1 MLLKNTRNSSQ
12 EDMNSLLENVVPG
25 AKIISA
31 QWKDHRLNGYVEL
44 EYTNGS
50 TFKGVYEN
58 GMRTSGFMIYA

>member
-1 MLLKNTRNSSQ
+1 
-12 EDMNSLLENVVPG
+12 MNSLLENVVPG